1 MTEVLDP
8 HDMDLVCRYADMLQI
23 GARNMQNYTLLRV
36 AGRTGKP
43 VLLKRGGDVSHH
55 RELAARGR
63 VRAGRR

>member
-1 MTEVLDP
+1 
-8 HDMDLVCRYADMLQI
+8 
-23 GARNMQNYTLLRV
+23 MQNYTLLRV